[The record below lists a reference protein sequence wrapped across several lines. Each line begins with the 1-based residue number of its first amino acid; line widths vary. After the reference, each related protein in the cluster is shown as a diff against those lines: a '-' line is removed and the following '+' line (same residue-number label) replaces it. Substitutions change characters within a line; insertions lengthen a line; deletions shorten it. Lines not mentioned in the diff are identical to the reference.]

1 MNGLVIFPTFFNLSE
16 FGNKEFRDV
25 GCAVPYDL
33 EQEEAGAEMSSFIQ

>member
-1 MNGLVIFPTFFNLSE
+1 MGE
-16 FGNKEFRDV
+16 KFRDV